1 MKLAKTLKLKNKLA
15 GEISQLKELLAQQN
29 SLSKKQAFD
38 WCRNNPNRML
48 LTSMAQ
54 EHR

>member
-1 MKLAKTLKLKNKLA
+1 MKLAKALKQKNKLA
-15 GEISQLKELLAQQN
+15 SEISQLKELLAQQN

-38 WCRNNPNRML
+38 WWRNNPNRML